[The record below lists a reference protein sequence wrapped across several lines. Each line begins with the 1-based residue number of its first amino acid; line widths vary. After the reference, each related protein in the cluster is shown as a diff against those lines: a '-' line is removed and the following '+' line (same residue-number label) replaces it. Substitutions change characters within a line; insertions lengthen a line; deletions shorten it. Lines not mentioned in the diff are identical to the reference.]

1 MSTESHPD
9 EGPSSLLFMGGL
21 LLAGLFL
28 GYGIRSL
35 YWSFGWPGKECLN
48 CDLSAVGATGIDD
61 LGWLPAADYSIG
73 FVVGGVLLML
83 YLNGGAW
90 RRTGGY

>member
-1 MSTESHPD
+1 MANETHTDDES
-9 EGPSSLLFMGGL
+9 SSLLFMGGL
-21 LLAGLFL
+21 VLAGLAL
-28 GYGIRSL
+28 GYGVRTL
-35 YWSFGWPGKECLN
+35 YWSIGWPGHPCLN
-48 CDLSAVGATGIDD
+48 CDLANVGASGIDD

-83 YLNGGAW
+83 YLNATAW